1 MRATERYYAYSTPTD
16 LQKCVLNVTLP
27 GAKAVSKGEE
37 VWYVKRCEREIALK
51 GRGVLQFDNAVI
63 SYEVVRGADNAVMI
77 ELFSDY
83 WIVNKTTEV
92 LMCCEN
98 LPFNYHYFFVDPT
111 PSPSPPP
118 HRHHNGSY
126 LSSSLRWRGAERLRA
141 ASTSSSCA
149 RRATSGATP
158 SPSTRSIWTDRSKC
172 ASSSCVTRSCVQRTP
187 AARSTTPCLSLSLPE
202 NSCAPKS

>member
-37 VWYVKRCEREIALK
+37 VRYVKRCEREIALK

-83 WIVNKTTEV
+83 WIVNKTTEA

-98 LPFNYHYFFVDPT
+98 LPFNYHYFFVDPHPIT
-111 PSPSPPP
+111 FSASTQPSQPLVPLF
-118 HRHHNGSY
+118 Y
-126 LSSSLRWRGAERLRA
+126 SSLARRGAAEGSKHEFLLRTQGYKWSDSFSVDTVDLDGSIQVRLLLLRHA
-141 ASTSSSCA
+141 
-149 RRATSGATP
+149 
-158 SPSTRSIWTDRSKC
+158 
-172 ASSSCVTRSCVQRTP
+172 
-187 AARSTTPCLSLSLPE
+187 
-202 NSCAPKS
+202 